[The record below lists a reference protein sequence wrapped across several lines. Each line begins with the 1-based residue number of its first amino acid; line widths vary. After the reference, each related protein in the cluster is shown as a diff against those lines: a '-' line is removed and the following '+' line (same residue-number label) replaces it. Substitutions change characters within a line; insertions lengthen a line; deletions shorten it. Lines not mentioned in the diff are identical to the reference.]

1 MPNRILFFLMFWRL
15 KKCISATTT
24 KWREYYRQNENAY
37 WKGVLAT
44 AKAESKAEG
53 RAEGK
58 AEGIAEGEARGEA
71 RGIAKERKNLLEAAR
86 TMLSE
91 GMDRLKVQHFTKLTD
106 EESLCC
112 KGEAHRDLMLHWA
125 LLFSRA
131 LCVLAECTAP
141 RLMPMLSKD

>member
-1 MPNRILFFLMFWRL
+1 MYLSDDDQM
-15 KKCISATTT
+15 
-24 KWREYYRQNENAY
+24 REYYRQNENAY

-53 RAEGK
+53 R

-91 GMDRLKVQHFTKLTD
+91 GMAAYAARVKRIETSCSTGPYF
-106 EESLCC
+106 
-112 KGEAHRDLMLHWA
+112 
-125 LLFSRA
+125 
-131 LCVLAECTAP
+131 LAGPFAY
-141 RLMPMLSKD
+141 